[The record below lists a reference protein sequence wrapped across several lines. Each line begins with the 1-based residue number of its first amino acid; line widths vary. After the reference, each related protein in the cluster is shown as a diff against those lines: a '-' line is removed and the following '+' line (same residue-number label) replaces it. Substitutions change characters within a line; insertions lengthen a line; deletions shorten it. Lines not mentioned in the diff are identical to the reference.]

1 MYFFDLDGTLLDSN
15 GIWLDIDMEFLGRY
29 GIHPVPEEYT
39 DYVTHHAFWDAAEYT
54 RACFHLPLTA
64 EEIIQTWQ
72 EMAREAYANQLP
84 LKPGA
89 RVFLE
94 RAFQAGKRCV
104 LITSCIPDL
113 CHAALER
120 HGLAPFFE
128 EVLTT
133 TGMGLEKRDPR
144 LFQVLAER
152 FGRRPEDCI
161 LFDDSPIYCAAAKEA
176 GWQIRG
182 VADEAF
188 DYLRA
193 DMEAL
198 CGSDFPFVFSA
209 ETPLP

>member
-15 GIWLDIDMEFLGRY
+15 GIWLDIDMEFLGRC
-29 GIHPVPEEYT
+29 GICPVPEEYT
-39 DYVTHHAFWDAAEYT
+39 DYVTRHAFWDAAEYT
-54 RACFHLPLTA
+54 RTCFNLPLTA
-64 EEIIQTWQ
+64 DEIIRTWQ

-84 LKPGA
+84 LKDGA
-89 RVFLE
+89 GEFLA
-94 RAFQAGKRCV
+94 RAVRAGKRCV
-104 LITSCIPDL
+104 LITSCIPVL

-120 HGLAPFFE
+120 HGLTLFFE

-144 LFQVLAER
+144 LFRALAER
-152 FGRRPEDCI
+152 FGQRPEDCV

-176 GWQIRG
+176 GWQICG

-188 DYLRA
+188 DYLSA

-198 CGSDFPFVFSA
+198 CGSAFPFVFSA
-209 ETPLP
+209 DTPLP